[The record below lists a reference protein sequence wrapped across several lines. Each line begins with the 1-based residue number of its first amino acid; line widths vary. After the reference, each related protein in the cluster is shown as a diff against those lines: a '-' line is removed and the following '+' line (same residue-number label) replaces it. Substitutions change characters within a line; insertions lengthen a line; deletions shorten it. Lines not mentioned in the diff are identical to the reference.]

1 MSDDMP
7 LKRAAC
13 YLSTPSHV
21 RSFVGRFVYIY
32 TDKGELTLTET
43 ALWFVGKDGLPIVI
57 PLDSVTAL
65 GVGHY
70 SRIAKPLRL
79 DYLAVRHRDGGR
91 EGTTLFTPT
100 RSWMTPVWQTNRI
113 VAEWADAL
121 RAVVPANA

>member
-79 DYLAVRHRDGGR
+79 DYLAVPVVDDPGVADEPDRRRVGR
-91 EGTTLFTPT
+91 RPAGRRARQRLT
-100 RSWMTPVWQTNRI
+100 RFSRRTCP
-113 VAEWADAL
+113 
-121 RAVVPANA
+121 